1 MQSAKVY
8 FVLSACN
15 FTSVFNLISFI
26 CIYTIGKERIMT
38 FPEIVSLIDGWV
50 WGVPMIIVLLGTH
63 IFMTIRTGFVQKH
76 VIKGIKLSIT
86 PDQEGTGEVSQFGAL
101 ATALAATIGTGNIV
115 GVSTALIAG
124 GPGAVLWMWL
134 TGVFGMASKY
144 GESYMSIKYRV
155 QTKEGRMLGGAMYAL
170 ERGLNMK
177 WLAVLFA
184 LFAALAAFGIG
195 CMTQA
200 NSISTAFSTNF
211 GIPTWIVGIIVAVF
225 LGIVIIGGVQ
235 SITKV
240 TSMLVPFMAIF
251 YVVGC
256 IIVLIINRAY
266 IGEAIAWI
274 VTAAFSPKAGFGG
287 LAGFAVGQA
296 IRYGCARGLF
306 SNESGMGSAPL
317 VAAAAKTKNPARQAL
332 VSMTGTFWDTVI
344 ICLLTG
350 LTLVSA
356 VCKDPSLGA
365 TMADKTV
372 LTFTVFETIP
382 VIGKPLI
389 AIALALFA
397 FSTLL
402 GWSYYGER
410 AAEYLAGSKIILPY
424 KLLFVIFA
432 FVGSVIALDTVWNI
446 ADILNGLMVIPNVVG
461 MLLLS
466 GMIAKEGNYFIQHL
480 DEEDKTEVPVVDR

>member
-1 MQSAKVY
+1 M
-8 FVLSACN
+8 
-15 FTSVFNLISFI
+15 SFAD
-26 CIYTIGKERIMT
+26 
-38 FPEIVSLIDGWV
+38 IVSLVDGWV

-76 VIKGIKLSIT
+76 VGKGIKLSIT

-124 GPGAVLWMWL
+124 GPGAILWMWL

-155 QTKEGRMLGGAMYAL
+155 QSKDGRMLGGAMYAL

-177 WLAVLFA
+177 WLAILFA

-200 NSISTAFSTNF
+200 NSISTAFSQNF
-211 GIPTWIVGIIVAVF
+211 GIPSWIVGIIVAVC

-235 SITKV
+235 SITRV

-266 IGEAIAWI
+266 VGQAIVWI

-350 LTLVSA
+350 LTLVSS

-432 FVGSVIALDTVWNI
+432 FVGSVTALDTVWNL

-466 GMIAKEGNYFIQHL
+466 GMIAKEGNYYIAHL
-480 DEEDKTEVPVVDR
+480 DEEDKTEVPVVER

>member
-1 MQSAKVY
+1 M
-8 FVLSACN
+8 
-15 FTSVFNLISFI
+15 
-26 CIYTIGKERIMT
+26 
-38 FPEIVSLIDGWV
+38 
-50 WGVPMIIVLLGTH
+50 
-63 IFMTIRTGFVQKH
+63 
-76 VIKGIKLSIT
+76 
-86 PDQEGTGEVSQFGAL
+86 
-101 ATALAATIGTGNIV
+101 
-115 GVSTALIAG
+115 
-124 GPGAVLWMWL
+124 
-134 TGVFGMASKY
+134 
-144 GESYMSIKYRV
+144 
-155 QTKEGRMLGGAMYAL
+155 
-170 ERGLNMK
+170 
-177 WLAVLFA
+177 
-184 LFAALAAFGIG
+184 
-195 CMTQA
+195 
-200 NSISTAFSTNF
+200 
-211 GIPTWIVGIIVAVF
+211 
-225 LGIVIIGGVQ
+225 
-235 SITKV
+235 
-240 TSMLVPFMAIF
+240 
-251 YVVGC
+251 
-256 IIVLIINRAY
+256 
-266 IGEAIAWI
+266 
-274 VTAAFSPKAGFGG
+274 TAAFSPKAGFGG

-350 LTLVSA
+350 LTLVSS

-432 FVGSVIALDTVWNI
+432 FVGSVTALDTVWNL

-466 GMIAKEGNYFIQHL
+466 GMIAKEGNYYIAHL